1 LKGWLRDGLYLVR
14 RQVNDRI
21 EYQVRY
27 IFKNDPANVTRTLL
41 AVRDFAVSP
50 FREDEGKVLYACGL
64 DHQGQPMSL
73 AAWIYRGDLRATN
86 PKAVKP

>member
-1 LKGWLRDGLYLVR
+1 
-14 RQVNDRI
+14 VNDRI

-50 FREDEGKVLYACGL
+50 FPEDQGKVLYACGL

-73 AAWIYRGDLRATN
+73 AAWIYRCDLRMSSQKETR
-86 PKAVKP
+86 P